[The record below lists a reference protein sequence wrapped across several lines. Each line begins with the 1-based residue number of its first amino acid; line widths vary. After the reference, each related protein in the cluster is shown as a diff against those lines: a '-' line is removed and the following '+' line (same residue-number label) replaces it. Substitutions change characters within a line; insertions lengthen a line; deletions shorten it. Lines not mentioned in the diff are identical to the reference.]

1 MIAISDLAA
10 EKAKEILSAEGKA
23 EWGLRIYTAGNSCS
37 GPSYGMDIDQNPA
50 EGDEVVEKNGL
61 KVFMDKSTSQ
71 NLNGVEIDF
80 VDDGERQGFVMN
92 GGQSS
97 CGTGCS
103 SCG

>member
-1 MIAISDLAA
+1 MITISDMAA

-23 EWGLRIYTAGNSCS
+23 DWGLRVYMANNSCG
-37 GPSYGMDIDQNPA
+37 GPSYGLDIDENPA

-61 KVFMDKSTSQ
+61 RVFMDKSTSQ

-80 VDDGERQGFVMN
+80 VDDGERQGFVMT

-97 CGTGCS
+97 CDTGCS